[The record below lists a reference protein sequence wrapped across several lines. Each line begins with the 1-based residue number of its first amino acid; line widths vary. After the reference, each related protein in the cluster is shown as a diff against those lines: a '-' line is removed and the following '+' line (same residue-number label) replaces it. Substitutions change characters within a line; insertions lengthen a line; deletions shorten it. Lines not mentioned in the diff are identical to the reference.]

1 MNAVTL
7 AAACA
12 VSDPR
17 VASVQA
23 MDQSCPYGE
32 AATAREAV
40 ILLYHRF
47 GEDDVPSTNIRLEQF
62 AEHLRLL
69 RAGGYRVLDLE
80 RMIAAWIRGCPLPAK
95 AVAITV
101 DDAYRSFAERGWP
114 MLKAAGFPVTLF
126 VSTDAADRG
135 GSRMMGW
142 RDIRQLMR
150 EGVRIGHHGAA
161 HLHMIAAGT
170 AAARADIVRASAR
183 FRAELGF
190 VPRLFAY
197 PYGEYDPAL
206 AAVVRKEGFLA
217 AFAQFSSVLGPGERR
232 YWLPRFALNERYGT
246 AERMRL
252 VLSTHAFP
260 VATTRP
266 ENPVVPP
273 DGNPP
278 QLRVLFSRPLGR
290 AARIGCYASHEGAI
304 PVTALEGGNGFLA
317 RPHTPMP
324 PGRQRINCTLSHPGG
339 GWYWLGRFFYVPGGK
354 LD

>member
-1 MNAVTL
+1 MGL
-7 AAACA
+7 CRPILPAAA
-12 VSDPR
+12 
-17 VASVQA
+17 
-23 MDQSCPYGE
+23 MDRPCPYGA
-32 AATAREAV
+32 AATAHEAV

-62 AEHLRLL
+62 AEHIRLL
-69 RAGGYRVLDLE
+69 REGGYRVLDLE
-80 RMIAAWIRGCPLPAK
+80 RMIAAWVRGCPLPAK

-135 GSRMMGW
+135 GARMMRW
-142 RDIRQLMR
+142 RQIRQLMR

-170 AAARADIVRASAR
+170 EAARADIARASAR
-183 FRAELGF
+183 FREELGF

-206 AAVVRKEGFLA
+206 AAIVRKAGFLA

-232 YWLPRFALNERYGT
+232 YWLPRFALNEHYG
-246 AERMRL
+246 APARVRL

-260 VATTRP
+260 VATALP
-266 ENPVVPP
+266 EDPVVPA

-278 QLRVLFSRPLGR
+278 QLRVLFTRPLAR
-290 AARIGCYASHEGAI
+290 AAGIRCYASHEGAI
-304 PVTALEGGNGFLA
+304 PVTVIGQGGGFTA
-317 RPHTPMP
+317 RPRTAMP
-324 PGRQRINCTLSHPGG
+324 PGRQRINCTLARPGG
-339 GWYWLGRFFYVPGGK
+339 GWYWFGRFFYVPGGR

>member
-1 MNAVTL
+1 MVTVL
-7 AAACA
+7 CA
-12 VSDPR
+12 LLR
-17 VASVQA
+17 AQTASVSA
-23 MDQSCPYGE
+23 MERTCPYGE
-32 AATAREAV
+32 EGTAQEAV
-40 ILLYHRF
+40 VLLYHRF
-47 GEDDVPSTNIRLEQF
+47 GEDDVPSTNIRLDQF

-69 RAGGYRVLDLE
+69 AQGGYRVLDLE
-80 RMIAAWIRGCPLPAK
+80 QMITAWIEGCPLPAK

-142 RDIRQLMR
+142 RDIQRLMR

-170 AAARADIVRASAR
+170 AAARADIARASAR
-183 FRAELGF
+183 FRAKLGF

-197 PYGEYDPAL
+197 PYGEYDPEL
-206 AAVVRKEGFLA
+206 AAVVRKAGFVA

-232 YWLPRFALNERYGT
+232 YWLPRFALNEHYGT
-246 AERMRL
+246 VERLRL

-260 VATTRP
+260 VAAALP
-266 ENPVVPP
+266 EDPVVPP

-278 QLRVLFSRPLGR
+278 QLKVLFTHPLAR
-290 AARIGCYASHEGAI
+290 ASGIGCYASHEGAI
-304 PVTALEGGNGFLA
+304 PVTPLAEGKGFLA

-324 PGRQRINCTLSHPGG
+324 PGRQRINCTLARPGG
-339 GWYWLGRFFYVPGGK
+339 GWYWFGRFFYVPGGK